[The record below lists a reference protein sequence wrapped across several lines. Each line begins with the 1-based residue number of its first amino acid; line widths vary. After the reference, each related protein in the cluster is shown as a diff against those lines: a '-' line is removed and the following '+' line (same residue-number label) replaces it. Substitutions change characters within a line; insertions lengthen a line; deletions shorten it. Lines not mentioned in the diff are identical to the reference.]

1 MAVALGWIALALA
14 GVVGAPRAE
23 RGDVEIGYTVRFVE
37 TEGLGWR
44 AAVFTRLTPV
54 TRQGAA
60 TVWTA
65 PRGVAQRLVDT
76 ALRDR
81 TSQVLRAPRVTAR
94 NGSPVHIA
102 ARANQQLVTQVAWS
116 GDDPATAGKPETV
129 RTGSAATMAGRTLDQ
144 GILVQLVLEDTEI
157 RAVHHVNLSCPASLS
172 GSGDR
177 QGVGSPTARAV
188 KPQVFVGQDK
198 AAGLYAYTDP
208 SGPKPQA
215 VGGSTKP
222 AAAAECTESSACCH
236 SNATESAS

>member
-23 RGDVEIGYTVRFVE
+23 RGDAEIGYTVRFVE

-76 ALRDR
+76 ALKDR
-81 TSQVLRAPRVTAR
+81 TSRVLRAPKVTAR

-102 ARANQQLVTQVAWS
+102 ARSNQQLVTQVAWG
-116 GDDPATAGKPETV
+116 GDDPSTAGKPETV
-129 RTGSAATMAGRTLDQ
+129 PPARPRPWRGARSIKVSSSSSSSRIRRSAQSIMSTYPAP
-144 GILVQLVLEDTEI
+144 
-157 RAVHHVNLSCPASLS
+157 RACPAP
-172 GSGDR
+172 
-177 QGVGSPTARAV
+177 VTARARARRR
-188 KPQVFVGQDK
+188 P
-198 AAGLYAYTDP
+198 
-208 SGPKPQA
+208 
-215 VGGSTKP
+215 
-222 AAAAECTESSACCH
+222 ER
-236 SNATESAS
+236 